1 VRIVIDINV
10 SERCSPE
17 LGVVPGNSV
26 LNFLDVEQ
34 VCALLERIADV
45 IDVQVQELGNS
56 VSVVEEVVKLVS
68 DVPVSSVVEVVRT
81 VLKFLLNLDTR
92 QSFLGDQI
100 LMQVPFK
107 DLVEVVHDVLRRIHF
122 SSN

>member
-1 VRIVIDINV
+1 
-10 SERCSPE
+10 
-17 LGVVPGNSV
+17 
-26 LNFLDVEQ
+26 
-34 VCALLERIADV
+34 
-45 IDVQVQELGNS
+45 VQVQELGNS